1 MIACPSCGQEN
12 PDGFRF
18 CGRCGNELAPAG
30 AHTEVRKVV
39 TVVFCDLTGS
49 TALGHSTDP
58 ETLRRTM
65 RGYYDEM
72 RTILERHGGT
82 VEKFVGDAVMAVF
95 GVPVSHEDDALR
107 AVRAAWEMRTA
118 VPALGLRAR
127 IGVNTGEVVAGSGD
141 SLVTGDAVNVAAR
154 LEQAAEAGEVIVGA
168 ETQRLVRDAVTVQPV
183 DIVAKG
189 KPDPV
194 AAFRLVE
201 VDPGAAAIARRFDR
215 PLIGRGRELAVLR
228 DALSRAVEE
237 RACHLFTLLGAAGV
251 GKSRLVAEFLAGADA
266 AVVRGRCLDYGEGIT
281 YWPVIGVLK
290 QLGPAA
296 DAAVDAIATG
306 AATPRELQRTVRHV
320 LEDAARER
328 PLIVVFDDIHW
339 GEGTFLDLV
348 DHMADLS
355 RGAPILLLCLARP
368 ELLEVR
374 PAWGGG
380 KLNASTVLLEPL
392 SNAECETLLDALG
405 DGFTAET
412 RERVLTTSGGNPLFV
427 EEMVALAR
435 ESGRVD
441 VPSSIQ
447 ALLQARL
454 DQLGNDERAVIE
466 RGAVEG
472 EVFHSGAVRELAPE
486 RNDVEENLVGLV
498 RKELIRPER
507 ATLAGDDAYRFR
519 HLLIRDAAY
528 DALPKS
534 TRADLHE
541 RFADWLERRGGLIE
555 LDEIVGHHLEQA
567 ARYRAELGLEGGE
580 LARRAGVRLAEAGRK
595 AHTRDDVRAARG
607 LLERAAG
614 LLDAGTREN
623 DRVQLDLA
631 ELAAERSDFEA
642 FDDAIACAGR
652 SDDLRIRLRAQ
663 LIAAQLA
670 VVRAPRTAAAEALS
684 ILAEIEPQLD
694 DDDHETHYWAALT
707 WYIVNW
713 LGSRAEG
720 SLRALE
726 EAARRARLLGDLRR
740 ERGVFAFLVG
750 AAWYGPASPE
760 EMARLAGELEARG
773 DAIPSARRAAVAIR
787 ASIALLDGD
796 ADTALRLNDSLVD
809 EYRELGDESG
819 ILFNASVRVQA
830 LQRGSRLAEA
840 IGEKE
845 VATEGFRRLGLPAF
859 LSTQLAQLARLYYDD
874 GRANDALRLLDEVDA
889 ISADEDV
896 INFALSRALRARIDS
911 KRGDHA
917 EAERLAREG
926 LEFALATDFPWIRGD
941 NHLDLAY
948 VLARAGRSDEAQAEA
963 LAAVAEYE
971 KKHDVVK
978 LAEAR
983 ELLASL

>member
-1 MIACPSCGQEN
+1 VIACPSCGQEN

-18 CGRCGNELAPAG
+18 CGRCGNELASASTP
-30 AHTEVRKVV
+30 TEVRKVV

-49 TALGHSTDP
+49 TALGHASDP
-58 ETLRRTM
+58 ETLRTTM
-65 RGYYDEM
+65 RGYYDEV
-72 RTILERHGGT
+72 RSILERHGGT

-118 VPALGLRAR
+118 VPALGLSAR

-154 LEQAAEAGEVIVGA
+154 LEQAAEPGEVLVGA
-168 ETQRLVRDAVTVQPV
+168 ETQRLVRDAVAVQAV
-183 DIVAKG
+183 HVVAKG

-201 VDPGAAAIARRFDR
+201 VDPGAAAIARRFDT
-215 PLIGRGRELAVLR
+215 PLIGRGRELAVLG

-237 RACHLFTLLGAAGV
+237 RACHLFTLLGPAGV
-251 GKSRLVAEFLAGADA
+251 GKSRLVAEFLAGSDA

-281 YWPVIGVLK
+281 YWPVIEVLK

-296 DAAVDAIATG
+296 DAAVDEIAEG

-328 PLIVVFDDIHW
+328 PLIAVFDDIHW

-392 SNAECETLLDALG
+392 SNAESETLLDSLG

-412 RERVLTTSGGNPLFV
+412 RERVLITSGGNPLFV

-435 ESGRVD
+435 ESGRVE

-454 DQLGNDERAVIE
+454 DRLGNDERAVIE

-472 EVFHSGAVRELAPE
+472 EVFHSGAVRELAPK

-541 RFADWLERRGGLIE
+541 RFATWLERRGGLIE

-567 ARYRAELGLEGGE
+567 VRYRTELGLESAE
-580 LARRAGVRLAEAGRK
+580 LAVRAGGHLAEAGRK
-595 AHTRDDVRAARG
+595 AHTRDDLGAAVNLFDRAVA
-607 LLERAAG
+607 LLGETIEG
-614 LLDAGTREN
+614 DA
-623 DRVQLDLA
+623 VVLDLA
-631 ELAAERSDFEA
+631 ELAEERSDFAA
-642 FDDAIACAGR
+642 FDRTISRATASGD
-652 SDDLRIRLRAQ
+652 SRIRHRAR
-663 LIAAQLA
+663 LISARAEVMRSPRDAVPRALA
-670 VVRAPRTAAAEALS
+670 T
-684 ILAEIEPQLD
+684 IAEIEPLLAD
-694 DDDHETHYWAALT
+694 DVHESHYRVALT
-707 WYIVNW
+707 NFFVDWMS
-713 LGSRAEG
+713 SRSEPAQQ
-720 SLRALE
+720 SLE
-726 EAARRARLLGDLRR
+726 EASERARLLGDRR
-740 ERGVFAFLVG
+740 LERGVFPFLIG
-750 AAWYGPASPE
+750 TACFGPSSPA
-760 EMARLAGELEARG
+760 EMDRIATALEARSE
-773 DAIPSARRAAVAIR
+773 AIPSARRAAGSIR
-787 ASIALLDGD
+787 AAIADLAGDTDRSLELIDG
-796 ADTALRLNDSLVD
+796 LI
-809 EYRELGDESG
+809 EEFRELGDDAG
-819 ILFNASVRVQA
+819 QLFLAGERVRA
-830 LQRGSRLAEA
+830 LVRGGRLRDA
-840 IGEKE
+840 IAGQE
-845 VATEGFRRLGLPAF
+845 TCIDGFRALGLTAY
-859 LSTQLAQLARLYYDD
+859 LSTQLAELAWMYYDD
-874 GRANDALRLLDEVDA
+874 GRAGDALRLLKEVDT
-889 ISADEDV
+889 ITADEDV
-896 INFALSRALRARIDS
+896 INFALTRCLRARIRSDT
-911 KRGDHA
+911 GDHA
-917 EAERLAREG
+917 EAEQLAREG
-926 LEFALATDFPWIRGD
+926 LSYALETDFPWIRGEA
-941 NHLDLAY
+941 HIDLAR
-948 VLARAGRSDEAQAEA
+948 VLARAGRGEEAHAEA
-963 LAAVAEYE
+963 LAAVAEHE

-978 LAEAR
+978 LAEGR
-983 ELLASL
+983 KLLESL